1 MMIRYLLAL
10 FTVLIFFQ
18 PINAQIK
25 PNESELITGTK
36 KHSAKRATIYSA
48 ILPGSGQAYNKKYWK
63 IPLVYAG
70 IGTIS
75 YFIVSNHKHYVEA
88 REAYD
93 YVSNEYEYPIDNE
106 LVDKYDEAD
115 LLEIRD
121 YYRRNVELSWIVM
134 GLWYILNIIDAN
146 VDAHFFDYDISDN
159 LSMRIQPII
168 DPFVLNGKSHVNQF
182 QAGIGISVKF

>member
-1 MMIRYLLAL
+1 MIRYLMAL
-10 FTVLIFFQ
+10 LLVLTFII
-18 PINAQIK
+18 PINAQVK
-25 PNESELITGTK
+25 PTESEMITGKK

-48 ILPGSGQAYNKKYWK
+48 IIPGTGQAYNKKYWK
-63 IPLVYAG
+63 IPIVYAG

-159 LSMRIQPII
+159 LTLHIQPVIESNY
-168 DPFVLNGKSHVNQF
+168 VTVRSVGNQF
-182 QAGIGISVKF
+182 QTGIGISVKF